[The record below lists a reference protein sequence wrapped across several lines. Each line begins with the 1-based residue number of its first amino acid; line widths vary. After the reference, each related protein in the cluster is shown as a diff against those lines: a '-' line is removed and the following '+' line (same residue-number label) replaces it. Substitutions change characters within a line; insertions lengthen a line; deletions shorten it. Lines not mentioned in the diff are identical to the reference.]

1 MEEQEF
7 YSQKH
12 KNNCRAGNFCEQ
24 VGTYTLQL
32 RFIYEDDDGTQFF
45 DMYIYNNGVLLMPG
59 MRYRRKFGEYRSGI
73 NPAMNK
79 SIREM
84 SQRLKQKPFINET
97 FYDTVSSMYIKWR
110 GV

>member
-1 MEEQEF
+1 
-7 YSQKH
+7 
-12 KNNCRAGNFCEQ
+12 
-24 VGTYTLQL
+24 
-32 RFIYEDDDGTQFF
+32 
-45 DMYIYNNGVLLMPG
+45 MPG
-59 MRYRRKFGEYRSGI
+59 MRYRRKFGKYRSGI

-97 FYDTVSSMYIKWR
+97 FYDTVSSMYTKWR